1 VGDALIPIK
10 YLLNGT
16 TVRQIRATDVTYY
29 HVELSTHDVL
39 LTERLPVESFL
50 DTGVRGAFGNGGA
63 VVQLHPQFAA
73 GAREALGCAPLVV
86 AGPQLE
92 AARALL
98 RRRPETTEFA

>member
-1 VGDALIPIK
+1 MGDALIPIK